1 MAGAEDRQDMPVIGL
16 SLAILPVVAI
26 LAIRAVLK
34 LILLPFQVLRLA
46 SRGRG
51 GLDRGGLGRVGLGLA
66 LVLGLCAAGAM
77 LGDGPHA
84 MVSQALALAAR

>member
-34 LILLPFQVLRLA
+34 LILLPFQVLRLV
-46 SRGRG
+46 SRGRF
-51 GLDRGGLGRVGLGLA
+51 GLGLA

-77 LGDGPHA
+77 LGAGPHGL
-84 MVSQALALAAR
+84 VSQALALAAR

>member
-1 MAGAEDRQDMPVIGL
+1 MPVIGL

-34 LILLPFQVLRLA
+34 LILLPFQVLRLVT
-46 SRGRG
+46 RGRF
-51 GLDRGGLGRVGLGLA
+51 GLGLA

-77 LGDGPHA
+77 LGEGPHGL
-84 MVSQALALAAR
+84 VSQALALASR

>member
-1 MAGAEDRQDMPVIGL
+1 MPVIGL

-34 LILLPFQVLRLA
+34 LILLPFQVLRLV
-46 SRGRG
+46 SRGRF
-51 GLDRGGLGRVGLGLA
+51 RLGLA

-77 LGDGPHA
+77 LGAGPHGL
-84 MVSQALALAAR
+84 VSQALALAAR

>member
-34 LILLPFQVLRLA
+34 LILLPFQVLRLV
-46 SRGRG
+46 SRVRF
-51 GLDRGGLGRVGLGLA
+51 GLGLA

-77 LGDGPHA
+77 LGAGPHGL
-84 MVSQALALAAR
+84 VSQALALAAR

>member
-1 MAGAEDRQDMPVIGL
+1 MIGL

-34 LILLPFQVLRLA
+34 LILLPFQVLRLV
-46 SRGRG
+46 SRGRF
-51 GLDRGGLGRVGLGLA
+51 RLGLA

-77 LGDGPHA
+77 LGAGPHGL
-84 MVSQALALAAR
+84 VSQALALAVR

>member
-1 MAGAEDRQDMPVIGL
+1 MPVIGL

-51 GLDRGGLGRVGLGLA
+51 GLGRVGLGLA

-77 LGDGPHA
+77 LGAGPHA

>member
-34 LILLPFQVLRLA
+34 LILLPFQVLRLV
-46 SRGRG
+46 SRGRF
-51 GLDRGGLGRVGLGLA
+51 RLGLA

-77 LGDGPHA
+77 LGAGPHGL
-84 MVSQALALAAR
+84 VSQALALAAR

>member
-1 MAGAEDRQDMPVIGL
+1 MPVIGL

-34 LILLPFQVLRLA
+34 LILLPFQVLRLV
-46 SRGRG
+46 SRGRF
-51 GLDRGGLGRVGLGLA
+51 GLGLA

-77 LGDGPHA
+77 LGAGPHGL
-84 MVSQALALAAR
+84 VSQALALAAR